1 MQLRFHLTRAA
12 IALTFALAT
21 SFASSAIA
29 DTNTEKVG
37 KPNGTPF
44 EAKCPPNQAMVGWAY
59 NYGDSLLAIGPM
71 CESIANGQLSGQPP
85 VASPKTVFGASSGS
99 TGGEGVVCKPEYGA
113 VESISVVTGPDLRV
127 LSIRATCRPF
137 VGSGHGGSL
146 LTAPMKTTGAI
157 APGGKSGVGCG
168 NHVYATGFVGSF
180 IDGGPHPGIQ
190 SLGLICHDDA
200 DNTPPPPPQN
210 ADNGDDQDNGDQ
222 VNVDNGNGDDGNGD
236 GNGNGNG
243 ITINGLPFQIQINLG
258 PGQNGINFGP
268 KGKLRTA
275 NDDTTIYSDKGN
287 TEIAYL
293 QRGQKVLVIGC
304 EKKGKGWCQI
314 AKPTPGLVWGGD
326 LK

>member
-1 MQLRFHLTRAA
+1 VTRRR
-12 IALTFALAT
+12 
-21 SFASSAIA
+21 S
-29 DTNTEKVG
+29 
-37 KPNGTPF
+37 
-44 EAKCPPNQAMVGWAY
+44 
-59 NYGDSLLAIGPM
+59 
-71 CESIANGQLSGQPP
+71 
-85 VASPKTVFGASSGS
+85 
-99 TGGEGVVCKPEYGA
+99 
-113 VESISVVTGPDLRV
+113 
-127 LSIRATCRPF
+127 
-137 VGSGHGGSL
+137 
-146 LTAPMKTTGAI
+146 
-157 APGGKSGVGCG
+157 
-168 NHVYATGFVGSF
+168 
-180 IDGGPHPGIQ
+180 GGPAARREYARARRPTQLEASH
-190 SLGLICHDDA
+190 
-200 DNTPPPPPQN
+200 
-210 ADNGDDQDNGDQ
+210 
-222 VNVDNGNGDDGNGD
+222 DNGNGDDGNGD